1 MRAFMRASAV
11 VMSAVVIAMLM
22 YVCIVFAGLRWSGTH
37 DSGDTADV
45 IVVMGAAQYDGVP
58 SPLLKYR
65 LEHVLDLWKTER
77 APLIAVTGGKKP
89 GDRFT
94 EAATSQ
100 RWLIDAGVP
109 SSVIITEDTGRST
122 WESLVNL
129 APRLRAVHVKKVV
142 MVSDSWHVERATL
155 SLRELGFSVSPAA
168 TTSSPLSPS
177 QVRYKTIREVVGVS
191 IGRIVGF
198 GYLFNLTG

>member
-1 MRAFMRASAV
+1 MKAFIRTGV
-11 VMSAVVIAMLM
+11 VVLSAVVIAMLM
-22 YVCIVFAGLRWSGTH
+22 YVGIVFAGLWWSGTN

-58 SPLLKYR
+58 SPLLEYR
-65 LEHVLDLWKTER
+65 LEYALQLWKKER

-89 GDRFT
+89 SDRFT
-94 EAATSQ
+94 EAATSR

-129 APRLRAVHVKKVV
+129 APQLTAARVKEVL

-168 TTSSPLSPS
+168 TTSTPLSANY
-177 QVRYKTIREVVGVS
+177 VRYRTIREVVGIS

-198 GYLFNLTG
+198 DLLFKITG